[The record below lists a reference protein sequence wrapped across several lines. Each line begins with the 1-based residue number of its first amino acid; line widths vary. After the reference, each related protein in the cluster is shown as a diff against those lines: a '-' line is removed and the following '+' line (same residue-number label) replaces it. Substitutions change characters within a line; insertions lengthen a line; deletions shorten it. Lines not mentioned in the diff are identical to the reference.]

1 MSILFAA
8 LAELASM
15 LIEAANLSLP
25 DHVLGFA
32 MGAVKTFCVL
42 IFVYGLLTMFSAVV
56 PTDWMAESRAMRAA
70 AIAWPPAVRFLEGQ
84 GLLDLEKLRSGA
96 LSVGTAA
103 LAVPAASQDEGVVR
117 SEDVLAVPASPDV
130 SH

>member
-1 MSILFAA
+1 M
-8 LAELASM
+8 
-15 LIEAANLSLP
+15 
-25 DHVLGFA
+25 
-32 MGAVKTFCVL
+32 
-42 IFVYGLLTMFSAVV
+42 
-56 PTDWMAESRAMRAA
+56 
-70 AIAWPPAVRFLEGQ
+70 RFLEGQ